1 MWKKVDLSKERIWS
15 IMRTV
20 KRNESE
26 IDVNTRQFSVL
37 QDLVSA
43 SHYMTGQ
50 ALSEKYGVSTKTIYS
65 DIAAINEKLSSFQI
79 AIEKKPRLG
88 VKLTLSPT
96 KRRRILAFLEQG
108 SAELVDE
115 GSQILREYEL
125 VRELTLGS
133 KKVDILDWSV
143 EHFISEASI
152 RRDLDKIEAQLLPYQ
167 IGLVRGSGQV
177 QLQGRECD
185 IRKFL
190 RNYMIDH
197 FDLSMNQFAQ
207 DPGLA
212 IFFPSERV
220 QSVAEIV
227 ANCAVDYNFKTA
239 ESYSIYLI
247 LDLLISAQRYLQQDV
262 IQENSSSM
270 MVEDLSR
277 YEVYVIAG
285 ELLSKTTGVSMALI
299 SDAEIRNI
307 SYTLLSVG
315 YEAQLAERAEVKKA
329 VSAFIEKVSQ
339 LSGVDFTRDDHL
351 YRMLVNHVPPMI
363 YRLKS
368 GINIKNQTT
377 EEIKSRYSVLYY
389 IVWMASKTLSEEYQV
404 ELLDAEVA
412 FLTIYFEVA
421 VEKLIKPLTICV
433 ICPHGLATS
442 ELIMSSLKRIVA
454 AFDHLIKVDLRDLE
468 RNKDLLNRADL
479 VISSVRLEDVDFDYI
494 HVNPIMT
501 DAELELI
508 QRSYSELTTG
518 NRNMLS
524 MIHEDGAFAKS
535 VVIDLLQDNIL
546 LGEDC
551 QTVEDCIQFMVSK
564 ASRKNRKDK
573 KLLHSI
579 LAREKMGSTSVYTGI
594 ALPHADPAFVN
605 ESQLIMMTLN
615 KPIKWGSNT
624 IKVVMLIAIAE
635 KDEEMYKKAL
645 VSLYSKIDNREY
657 IDRLWKAKKK
667 VSFIEE
673 L

>member
-1 MWKKVDLSKERIWS
+1 
-15 IMRTV
+15 MRHV
-20 KRNESE
+20 KRDGSE
-26 IDVNTRQFSVL
+26 IDLNTRQFSVL

-65 DIAAINEKLSSFQI
+65 DIAAINEKLSLFQVK
-79 AIEKKPRLG
+79 IEKKPRLG
-88 VKLTLSPT
+88 VRLELSPH
-96 KRRRILAFLEQG
+96 KRRRILEFLEQG
-108 SAELVDE
+108 SLELADE

-125 VRELTLGS
+125 LKELTLGS
-133 KKVDILDWSV
+133 KVVDIVDWSV

-152 RRDLDKIEAQLLPYQ
+152 RRDLDKIEPQLASYQ
-167 IGLVRGSGQV
+167 INLVRGSGQV
-177 QLQGRECD
+177 FLQGKEMD

-197 FDLSMNQFAQ
+197 FDLSMNQFVQ

-220 QSVAEIV
+220 QSVADIV

-262 IQENSSSM
+262 IQENSSSI

-299 SDAEIRNI
+299 SDVEIRNI

-315 YEAQLAERAEVKKA
+315 YEAQLAERPEIKKA

-339 LSGVDFTRDDHL
+339 LSGVDFTRDAHL
-351 YRMLVNHVPPMI
+351 YNMLVNHVPPMI

-368 GINIKNQTT
+368 GINIKNKTT
-377 EEIKSRYSVLYY
+377 EEIKSRYSVLCY
-389 IVWMASKTLSEEYQV
+389 IVWLASKTLSEEYQV

-442 ELIMSSLKRIVA
+442 ELIMSALQRIVA
-454 AFDHLIKVDLRDLE
+454 NFDHLVKVDMRDLIAK
-468 RNKDLLNRADL
+468 KDLLNRADL

-508 QRSYSELTTG
+508 QKSYSELTTG

-524 MIHEDGAFAKS
+524 IIHEDGVFAKS
-535 VVIDLLQDNIL
+535 VVLDLLQDNIL
-546 LGEDC
+546 LGENC
-551 QTVEDCIQFMVSK
+551 QSVEDCIQFMVSK

-605 ESQLIMMTLN
+605 ESQLIMMTLD

-635 KDEEMYKKAL
+635 KDEEIYKKAL
-645 VSLYSKIDNREY
+645 VSLYSKIDNKDY
-657 IDRLWKAKKK
+657 INRLWRANKKQT
-667 VSFIEE
+667 FIEE